1 MAILTIICDELP
13 GESLHITNCTIISVL
28 LNKNKIEFLRKR
40 KDLEKKK
47 KKKEK
52 KKELQHKI
60 SLVPG
65 EDCHYLCLFFYE
77 R

>member
-13 GESLHITNCTIISVL
+13 GESLYITICTIISVL

-47 KKKEK
+47 GK